1 MTRYTLK
8 QLKSLVRQGL
18 AIDITH
24 EYTRAIPGAY
34 YKVGYSS
41 GVYGCNGLLLRDYRG
56 QLYAITARTTAIFL
70 Y

>member
-1 MTRYTLK
+1 MVRYTQK

-18 AIDITH
+18 AIDITNH
-24 EYTRAIPGAY
+24 YENAIPGAY
-34 YKVGYSS
+34 YKVGFSS
-41 GVYGCNGLLLRDYRG
+41 GVYGCNGLLLRDYAG